1 MQTSRQPFRLGDTLR
16 RSLTSSLLALCLL
29 FGYPQFARSVEYEQ
43 PGEFSA
49 ETILKPEQ
57 LSGPYH
63 TVDDRVQYDGL
74 FYRYTVNSPYGTF
87 QANSTVALNILIH
100 ELGAIAVMKTVST
113 EDTAV
118 KSIEQSG
125 VKTVTGIKNLFTSPG
140 STLEGAAE
148 GVGDLF
154 NRTMETV
161 GRRETTETE
170 DSKFAQ
176 VVGFTKSKGQI
187 ATKFGVSIYSRNQV
201 LQGELDRLG
210 MADYLG
216 GISVGLATS
225 VIPGVGGLVL
235 TTSGTARLLNEVI
248 NNTPPSELWVQNKN
262 KLLGMGFDADTVE
275 LFLNNPVFSPA
286 LETVLVSAL
295 NSMKGAANRGI
306 FIKIGMQASNPDMAG
321 FITEI
326 AVLSAGYHK
335 NVAPLKSFAPMARL
349 ASGIKKDGTTVI
361 LLSTDHIIWSERIAN
376 VVEGLTAAKQGRGA
390 RFELWTL
397 GTLSNQARSA
407 LQEKNWKTYEN
418 ALGRLIPI
426 QQ

>member
-1 MQTSRQPFRLGDTLR
+1 MLTSRQPFRLGDTLR
-16 RSLTSSLLALCLL
+16 RSLTSSLLALCML
-29 FGYPQFARSVEYEQ
+29 FVSSQFAISAEYEQ
-43 PGEFSA
+43 PSEFIA

-57 LSGPYH
+57 LRGPYH

-74 FYRYTVNSPYGTF
+74 FYRYTVNSPYGAF

-100 ELGAIAVMKTVST
+100 ELGAIAAMKTVST

-154 NRTMETV
+154 NRTRETV

-248 NNTPPSELWVQNKN
+248 NNTPPSKLWVQNKN
-262 KLLGMGFDADTVE
+262 KLLGMGFDSDTVE

-295 NSMKGAANRGI
+295 DSMKGAGNRGI
-306 FIKIGMQASNPDMAG
+306 FIKLGLQASNPDMAG

-335 NVAPLKSFAPMARL
+335 NIAPLKSFVPMARL

-361 LLSTDHIIWSERIAN
+361 LLSTDHLIWSERIAN
-376 VVEGLTAAKQGRGA
+376 VVEDLIAAKQGRGA

-407 LQEKNWKTYEN
+407 LQEKGWKTYEN
-418 ALGRLIPI
+418 ALGRLVPV
-426 QQ
+426 Q

>member
-1 MQTSRQPFRLGDTLR
+1 MLTSRQPFRLGDTLR

-29 FGYPQFARSVEYEQ
+29 FGYPQFARSAEYEQ
-43 PGEFSA
+43 PCEFSA

-57 LSGPYH
+57 LRGPYH

-74 FYRYTVNSPYGTF
+74 FYRYTVNSPYGAF

-154 NRTMETV
+154 NRTRETI

-201 LQGELDRLG
+201 LQGELDRLA

-235 TTSGTARLLNEVI
+235 TTSGTARLLNEAI
-248 NNTPPSELWVQNKN
+248 NNTPPSKLWVQNKN
-262 KLLGMGFDADTVE
+262 KLLGMGFDSDTVE

-295 NSMKGAANRGI
+295 DSMKGAANRGI

-349 ASGIKKDGTTVI
+349 ASGIKKDGTTVV
-361 LLSTDHIIWSERIAN
+361 LLSTDHLIWSERIAN
-376 VVEGLTAAKQGRGA
+376 VVEDLTAAKQGKSA

-397 GTLSNQARSA
+397 GTLSNRARSA
-407 LQEKNWKTYEN
+407 LQEKGWKTYEN
-418 ALGRLIPI
+418 ALGKLIPI
-426 QQ
+426 Q

>member
-1 MQTSRQPFRLGDTLR
+1 MQTSRQLFRLGDTLR
-16 RSLTSSLLALCLL
+16 RSLTSSLLALCLI
-29 FGYPQFARSVEYEQ
+29 FGYPQFARSAEYEQ

-49 ETILKPEQ
+49 ETILKPGQ

-63 TVDDRVQYDGL
+63 TVNDRVQYDGL

-295 NSMKGAANRGI
+295 DSMKGAANRGI

-335 NVAPLKSFAPMARL
+335 NVAPLKSFAPMARF
-349 ASGIKKDGTTVI
+349 ASGIKKDGTTVV
-361 LLSTDHIIWSERIAN
+361 LLSTDHLIWSERIAN
-376 VVEGLTAAKQGRGA
+376 VVEDLTAAKQGKSA

-397 GTLSNQARSA
+397 GTLSNRARSA
-407 LQEKNWKTYEN
+407 LQEKGWKTYEN
-418 ALGRLIPI
+418 ALGKLIPI
-426 QQ
+426 Q

>member
-29 FGYPQFARSVEYEQ
+29 FGYPQFAKSAEYEQ

-49 ETILKPEQ
+49 ETILKPGQ

-63 TVDDRVQYDGL
+63 TVNDRVQYDGL

>member
-1 MQTSRQPFRLGDTLR
+1 MLTSRQPFRLGDTLR
-16 RSLTSSLLALCLL
+16 RSLTSSLLAVCLL
-29 FGYPQFARSVEYEQ
+29 FGSPQFAISAEYEQ

-57 LSGPYH
+57 LRGPYH

-125 VKTVTGIKNLFTSPG
+125 VNTVTGIKNLFTSPG

-154 NRTMETV
+154 NRTLETV

-187 ATKFGVSIYSRNQV
+187 ATRFGVSIYSRNQV

-376 VVEGLTAAKQGRGA
+376 VVEGLTAAKQGKGA

-407 LQEKNWKTYEN
+407 LQEKGWKTYEN

>member
-16 RSLTSSLLALCLL
+16 RSLTSSLLALCIL
-29 FGYPQFARSVEYEQ
+29 FGYPQFARSAEYEQ

-154 NRTMETV
+154 NRTRETI

-235 TTSGTARLLNEVI
+235 TTSGTARLLDEVI
-248 NNTPPSELWVQNKN
+248 NNTPPSKLWVQNKN

-295 NSMKGAANRGI
+295 DSMKGAANRGI

-321 FITEI
+321 FISEI

-376 VVEGLTAAKQGRGA
+376 VVEGLTAAKQGKGA
-390 RFELWTL
+390 RFELWIL
-397 GTLSNQARSA
+397 GTLSDRARSA
-407 LQEKNWKTYEN
+407 LQEKGWKTYEN

>member
-1 MQTSRQPFRLGDTLR
+1 MLTSRQPFRLGDTLR
-16 RSLTSSLLALCLL
+16 RSLTSSLLAVCLL
-29 FGYPQFARSVEYEQ
+29 FVSPQFVISAEYEQ
-43 PGEFSA
+43 PGECIA
-49 ETILKPEQ
+49 ENILKPEQ
-57 LSGPYH
+57 LRGPYH

-74 FYRYTVNSPYGTF
+74 FYRYTVNSPYGAF

-154 NRTMETV
+154 NRTLETV

-248 NNTPPSELWVQNKN
+248 NNTPPSKLWVQNKN
-262 KLLGMGFDADTVE
+262 KLLGMGFDSDTVE

-295 NSMKGAANRGI
+295 DSMKGAANRGI

-335 NVAPLKSFAPMARL
+335 NVAPLKSFAPMARI

-361 LLSTDHIIWSERIAN
+361 LLSTDHLIWSERIAN
-376 VVEGLTAAKQGRGA
+376 VVEDLTAAKQGKGA

-407 LQEKNWKTYEN
+407 LQEKGWKTYEN
-418 ALGRLIPI
+418 ALGKLIPI

>member
-87 QANSTVALNILIH
+87 QANSTVALNILIN

-125 VKTVTGIKNLFTSPG
+125 VKTVTGIKNLFTSPE
-140 STLEGAAE
+140 STLEGAAQ

-154 NRTMETV
+154 NRTRETV

-235 TTSGTARLLNEVI
+235 TTSGTARLLDEVI
-248 NNTPPSELWVQNKN
+248 NNTPPSKLWVQNKN

-295 NSMKGAANRGI
+295 DSMKGAANRGI

-361 LLSTDHIIWSERIAN
+361 LLSTDHLIWSERIAN

-407 LQEKNWKTYEN
+407 LQEKGWKTYEN
-418 ALGRLIPI
+418 ALGKLIPI